1 MQIVLPG
8 ALPDPRE
15 ARELTPYLLKAAPT
29 LARWLQQGH
38 AAVQTTNPAETG
50 CTPYEQ
56 WLLGALG
63 FKPGAG
69 QNLSS
74 GLGPLWLNNSAP
86 SDDRLPE
93 PPVKSDQIIWLT
105 ELVHVSPSRDGA
117 ALLPARELAISTD
130 QSVALFESAQ
140 RLFEGTGFALHHT
153 GAERWRIDI
162 PKDFAPLCASPL
174 LVSITSVN
182 DWWPQD
188 IAARPWRRLINEL
201 QMLWFESP
209 VNQTRAAQGL
219 APINSL
225 WLFGGAAANQFLD
238 KHPRKEAKTYDALL
252 APSLK
257 HDWGSWVAVLTEL
270 ETRIFEPMAQRKIT
284 PEIVLI
290 GRERIVELKPTA
302 LGRWARWLPGNNQ
315 TWSKWW
321 SPQN

>member
-29 LARWLQQGH
+29 LANWLQYSH
-38 AAVQTTNPAETG
+38 AAIKPANPAETG

-63 FKPGAG
+63 FEPGAG

-74 GLGPLWLNNSAP
+74 GLGPLWLNSSAP
-86 SDDRLPE
+86 SGHIPG
-93 PPVKSDQIIWLT
+93 PPAKSDQIVWLT

-117 ALLPARELAISTD
+117 ALLPARELAISAD

-153 GAERWRIDI
+153 GVERWRIDI
-162 PKDFAPLCASPL
+162 PKDFAPRCASPL

-188 IAARPWRRLINEL
+188 IAARPWRRLVNEL
-201 QMLWFESP
+201 QMLWFENP

-219 APINSL
+219 APVNSL
-225 WLFGGAAANQFLD
+225 WLFGGAAANQFPD
-238 KHPRKEAKTYDALL
+238 KRTRKETKIYDALL

-257 HDWGSWVAVLTEL
+257 HDWGAWVDALTEL
-270 ETRIFEPMAQRKIT
+270 ERRVFQPMAQHKNM

-290 GRERIVELKPTA
+290 GRERIIELKPKA
-302 LGRWARWLPGNNQ
+302 LGRWTRWLPGGTL